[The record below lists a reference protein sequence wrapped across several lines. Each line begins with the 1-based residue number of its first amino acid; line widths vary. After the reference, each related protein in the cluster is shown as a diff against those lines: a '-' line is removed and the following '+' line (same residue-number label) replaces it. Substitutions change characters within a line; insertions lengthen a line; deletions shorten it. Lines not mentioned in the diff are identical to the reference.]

1 MPPGPE
7 GGKDLP
13 LYSLD
18 DAEAG
23 DARGRP
29 GDARRGRA
37 ARPQEMG
44 HPRVVEPRRVRG
56 TPLRRPLAASAR
68 PPRHLARRQQPRG
81 DLHARD
87 ARGHPRELPPRARR
101 SGAGGATSGAS
112 PFFRI
117 RPVGDRRLAAPERG
131 LRPEDHVVRRGWRHA
146 RQGPEERPRLPSR
159 DRARRKLGDGRRDAA
174 RPRADA
180 GRRRPAGARPG
191 RRGHAPEPEDA
202 PRRRVD
208 RHRLV
213 HGHRVPGARGGRGG
227 AGGCAPRR
235 PRLSGGPGGR
245 LLLRPPHAF
254 SPLAGPPRPL
264 LQVRDPPRLL
274 PAQPRRL
281 VLQRLGRSDRA
292 RTKRSLPRRMRA
304 AS

>member
-1 MPPGPE
+1 MRETLEGIRENFRLALGVPE
-7 GGKDLP
+7 P
-13 LYSLD
+13 
-18 DAEAG
+18 E
-23 DARGRP
+23 
-29 GDARRGRA
+29 ARR
-37 ARPQEMG
+37 
-44 HPRVVEPRRVRG
+44 
-56 TPLRRPLAASAR
+56 
-68 PPRHLARRQQPRG
+68 LARRLFFEYGRSVIDVWRLRSEAFVPKITSF
-81 DLHARD
+81 D
-87 ARGHPRELPPRARR
+87 ADAHRARR
-101 SGAGGATSGAS
+101 
-112 PFFRI
+112 
-117 RPVGDRRLAAPERG
+117 
-131 LRPEDHVVRRGWRHA
+131 
-146 RQGPEERPRLPSR
+146 GPEERPRLSSR

-227 AGGCAPRR
+227 AGGGAARR

-281 VLQRLGRSDRA
+281 VLQRLGRSDRRRRVALSRGGCAPHHEPRGRRSGSRRA
-292 RTKRSLPRRMRA
+292 RAPDAVVQLLPVLEGRERFGRSGGVRPESGGRVHA
-304 AS
+304 P